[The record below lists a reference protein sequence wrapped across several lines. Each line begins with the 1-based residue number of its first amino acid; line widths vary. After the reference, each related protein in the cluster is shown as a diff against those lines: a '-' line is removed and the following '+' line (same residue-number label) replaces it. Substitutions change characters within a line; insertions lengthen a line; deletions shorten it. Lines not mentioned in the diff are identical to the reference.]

1 MTNHKGEKGEPGPP
15 GYNGMAEEINQA
27 IADACIMDEDDLAS
41 LINEIASIVRREYP
55 RTSTHSSSADLV
67 LPD

>member
-1 MTNHKGEKGEPGPP
+1 
-15 GYNGMAEEINQA
+15 
-27 IADACIMDEDDLAS
+27 MDEDDLAS